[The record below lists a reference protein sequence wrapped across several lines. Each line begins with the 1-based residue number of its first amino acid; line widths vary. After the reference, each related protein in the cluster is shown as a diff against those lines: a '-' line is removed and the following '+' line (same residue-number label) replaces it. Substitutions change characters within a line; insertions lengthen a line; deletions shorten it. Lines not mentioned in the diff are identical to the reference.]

1 MGGNVTMNKLRIL
14 ILIGAGISLLYSLI
28 KSIVLRM
35 PGRSR
40 DSARKRMAQAQ
51 WLDADS
57 RDGAF
62 VKVTG
67 KVHTREAGERF
78 VSPLAETRCVV
89 LYMRA
94 LVRRGRSPRGEMVE
108 KLQIKPFV
116 IDDDGNKMLVDATHA
131 LLDLPPARPPKT
143 ADVRK
148 LLAGVGYQDANA
160 STSRCEETV
169 VEVGA
174 TVTVAGTLVTSPAI
188 KIVGDDAT
196 PIVIRSERVHADVG
210 NAP

>member
-1 MGGNVTMNKLRIL
+1 MNKVRII
-14 ILIGAGISLLYSLI
+14 ILVGVGVSLLYSLI

-40 DSARKRMAQAQ
+40 DAARKRLAEAQ

-57 RDGAF
+57 RDGAL

-78 VSPLAETRCVV
+78 VSPLAESRCVV
-89 LYMRA
+89 LHMRA

-116 IDDDGNKMLVDATHA
+116 IEDDSGKVLVDATHV
-131 LLDLPPARPPKT
+131 LLDVSPARPPKT
-143 ADVRK
+143 ADPRK
-148 LLAGVGYQDANA
+148 LLAQVGHEDANA

-174 TVTVAGTLVTSPAI
+174 TVTIAGTLVTSPAI
-188 KIVGDDAT
+188 KIVGDEAN
-196 PIVIRSERVHADVG
+196 PIVIRSERVHADVA
-210 NAP
+210 NEP

>member
-1 MGGNVTMNKLRIL
+1 MNKLRII
-14 ILIGAGISLLYSLI
+14 ILIGVGISLLYSLI

-40 DSARKRMAQAQ
+40 DNARKRMAQAQ

-57 RDGAF
+57 RDGAL

-67 KVHTREAGERF
+67 KVHTQEPGERF
-78 VSPLAETRCVV
+78 VSPLAERRCVA
-89 LYMRA
+89 LHMRA
-94 LVRRGRSPRGEMVE
+94 LVRRGRSPRGEMIE

-116 IDDDGNKMLVDATHA
+116 IKDDGSNVLVDATHA
-131 LLDLPPARPPKT
+131 LLDLAAARPPKT
-143 ADVRK
+143 ADVRR
-148 LLAGVGYQDANA
+148 LLAEVGHQDANA

-188 KIVGDDAT
+188 RIVGDEAN
-196 PIVIRSERVHADVG
+196 PIVIRSERVHADVA
-210 NAP
+210 NEP

>member
-1 MGGNVTMNKLRIL
+1 MNKLRII
-14 ILIGAGISLLYSLI
+14 ILIGAAISLVYSLI

-57 RDGAF
+57 RDGAL

-78 VSPLAETRCVV
+78 VSPLAESRCVA
-89 LYMRA
+89 LHMRA
-94 LVRRGRSPRGEMVE
+94 LVRRGRSPRGELVE

-116 IDDDGNKMLVDATHA
+116 IEDDGNNVLVDATHA
-131 LLDLPPARPPKT
+131 LLDLSPARPPKT

-148 LLAGVGYQDANA
+148 LLAEVGHQDANA

-188 KIVGDDAT
+188 KIVGDDAN
-196 PIVIRSERVHADVG
+196 PIVIRSERVRADVA
-210 NAP
+210 NEP

>member
-1 MGGNVTMNKLRIL
+1 MNKLRIIL
-14 ILIGAGISLLYSLI
+14 LIGVGISLLYSLI

-40 DSARKRMAQAQ
+40 ANARKRMAQAQ

-57 RDGAF
+57 RDGAL

-67 KVHTREAGERF
+67 KVHTQEPGERF
-78 VSPLAETRCVV
+78 VSPLAERRCVA
-89 LYMRA
+89 LHMRA
-94 LVRRGRSPRGEMVE
+94 LVRRGRSPRGEMIE

-116 IDDDGNKMLVDATHA
+116 IEDDGSNVLVYATHA
-131 LLDLPPARPPKT
+131 LLDLAAARPPKT
-143 ADVRK
+143 ADRRRVR
-148 LLAGVGYQDANA
+148 AEVGHQDANA
-160 STSRCEETV
+160 SASRCEETV

-188 KIVGDDAT
+188 RIVGDEAN
-196 PIVIRSERVHADVG
+196 PLVIRSERVHGDV
-210 NAP
+210 AKEP

>member
-1 MGGNVTMNKLRIL
+1 MNKLRII
-14 ILIGAGISLLYSLI
+14 ILIGVGISLVYSLV
-28 KSIVLRM
+28 KSVVLRM

-57 RDGAF
+57 RDGAL

-67 KVHTREAGERF
+67 KVRTREAGERF
-78 VSPLAETRCVV
+78 VSPLAESRCVA
-89 LYMRA
+89 LHMRA

-116 IDDDGNKMLVDATHA
+116 IEDDGTKVLVDATHA
-131 LLDLPPARPPKT
+131 LLDLSPARPPKT
-143 ADVRK
+143 ADMRK
-148 LLAGVGYQDANA
+148 LLAEVGHQDANA

-188 KIVGDDAT
+188 KIVGDEAN
-196 PIVIRSERVHADVG
+196 PIVIRSERMHADLA
-210 NAP
+210 NEP

>member
-1 MGGNVTMNKLRIL
+1 MNKLRIL
-14 ILIGAGISLLYSLI
+14 LLVGVGISLLYSLI

-57 RDGAF
+57 RDGAL

-67 KVHTREAGERF
+67 KVHMRESGERF
-78 VSPLAETRCVV
+78 VSPLAESRCVA
-89 LYMRA
+89 LHMRA

-108 KLQIKPFV
+108 KLQIKPFA
-116 IDDDGNKMLVDATHA
+116 IEDDGSKVLVDATHA
-131 LLDLPPARPPKT
+131 LLDISPTHPPKT

-148 LLAGVGYQDANA
+148 LFAEVGLQDANT
-160 STSRCEETV
+160 STSRCDETV

-174 TVTVAGTLVTSPAI
+174 TVTVAGTLVTSPAL
-188 KIVGDDAT
+188 KIVGDEAN
-196 PIVIRSERVHADVG
+196 PIVIRSERVHTDVA
-210 NAP
+210 NTP

>member
-1 MGGNVTMNKLRIL
+1 MNQIRI
-14 ILIGAGISLLYSLI
+14 ILLVGVGITLLYSLI

-40 DSARKRMAQAQ
+40 DNARKRMAQAR

-57 RDGAF
+57 RDGAL

-67 KVHTREAGERF
+67 TVRTREAGDRF
-78 VSPLAETRCVV
+78 VSPLTESRCVA
-89 LYMRA
+89 LHMRA
-94 LVRRGRSPRGEMVE
+94 LVRRGRSPRGELVE

-116 IDDDGNKMLVDATHA
+116 IDDDGSKVLVDATHA
-131 LLDLPPARPPKT
+131 LFDLSPARPPKT

-148 LLAGVGYQDANA
+148 LLAAVGHPDANG

-174 TVTVAGTLVTSPAI
+174 TVTVVGTLVTSPAI
-188 KIVGDDAT
+188 ALVGDEAN
-196 PIVIRSERVHADVG
+196 PIVICKERAHADIA
-210 NAP
+210 NEP

>member
-1 MGGNVTMNKLRIL
+1 MNKLRII
-14 ILIGAGISLLYSLI
+14 ILVGVGISLLYSLI

-40 DSARKRMAQAQ
+40 DAARKRMAQAK

-57 RDGAF
+57 RDGAL
-62 VKVTG
+62 VKVSG
-67 KVHTREAGERF
+67 KVHTREPGERF
-78 VSPLAETRCVV
+78 VSPLAETRCVA
-89 LYMRA
+89 LHMRA

-116 IDDDGNKMLVDATHA
+116 IDDDGSKVLVDATHA
-131 LLDLPPARPPKT
+131 LLDLAPARQPKT
-143 ADVRK
+143 ADVHK
-148 LLAGVGYQDANA
+148 LFAEVGHQDANA

-188 KIVGDDAT
+188 KIVGDEAN
-196 PIVIRSERVHADVG
+196 PIVIRSERMRADVA
-210 NAP
+210 NEP

>member
-1 MGGNVTMNKLRIL
+1 MNKLRIIL
-14 ILIGAGISLLYSLI
+14 LIGVGISLLYSLI
-28 KSIVLRM
+28 RSIVLRM

-57 RDGAF
+57 RDGAL

-67 KVHTREAGERF
+67 KVHTREAGERY
-78 VSPLAETRCVV
+78 VSPLAEIRCVA
-89 LYMRA
+89 LHMRA

-108 KLQIKPFV
+108 KLQIKPFM
-116 IDDDGNKMLVDATHA
+116 IEDGDRKMLVDATHA
-131 LLDLPPARPPKT
+131 LLDLSPARPPKT

-148 LLAGVGYQDANA
+148 LLAEVGHHDANA
-160 STSRCEETV
+160 STSKCEETV

-174 TVTVAGTLVTSPAI
+174 TVTVAGKLVTSPAI
-188 KIVGDDAT
+188 KIVGDESN
-196 PIVIRSERVHADVG
+196 PIVIRSERVHADVA
-210 NAP
+210 NEP

>member
-1 MGGNVTMNKLRIL
+1 MNKLRI
-14 ILIGAGISLLYSLI
+14 IVLIGVGIYLVFEVI
-28 KSIVLRM
+28 KTIVLRM

-40 DSARKRMAQAQ
+40 ESARKRIEQAK

-57 RDGAF
+57 RDGAL
-62 VKVTG
+62 VKVSG
-67 KVHTREAGERF
+67 KVLTREPGDRF
-78 VSPLAETRCVV
+78 VSPLAESRCVV
-89 LYMRA
+89 LHMRA

-116 IDDDGNKMLVDATHA
+116 IEEDGTKVLVDATHA
-131 LLDLPPARPPKT
+131 LLDLAPGRPPKT

-148 LLAGVGYQDANA
+148 LFTEVGHHDANA

-174 TVTVAGTLVTSPAI
+174 TVTIAGTLVTSPEI
-188 KIVGDDAT
+188 KIVGDEAN
-196 PIVIRSERVHADVG
+196 PIVIRTERVHADLA
-210 NAP
+210 NEP

>member
-1 MGGNVTMNKLRIL
+1 MNKLRII
-14 ILIGAGISLLYSLI
+14 ILVGVGVSLLYSLI

-57 RDGAF
+57 HDGAL
-62 VKVTG
+62 VKLTG

-78 VSPLAETRCVV
+78 VSPLAESRCVA
-89 LYMRA
+89 LHMRA
-94 LVRRGRSPRGEMVE
+94 LVRRGRSPRGQMVE

-116 IDDDGNKMLVDATHA
+116 IEDDGSKVLVEATHA
-131 LLDLPPARPPKT
+131 LLDLSPARPPKT

-148 LLAGVGYQDANA
+148 LLAEVGHQDANV
-160 STSRCEETV
+160 STSRCEETF
-169 VEVGA
+169 VEVGT
-174 TVTVAGTLVTSPAI
+174 TVTIAGTLVTSPAI
-188 KIVGDDAT
+188 KIVGDEAN
-196 PIVIRSERVHADVG
+196 PIVIRSERMHADVA
-210 NAP
+210 NEP

>member
-1 MGGNVTMNKLRIL
+1 MNKLRIIL
-14 ILIGAGISLLYSLI
+14 LIGVGISLLYSLI

-40 DSARKRMAQAQ
+40 ANARKRMAQAQ

-57 RDGAF
+57 RDGAL

-67 KVHTREAGERF
+67 KVHTQEPGERF
-78 VSPLAETRCVV
+78 VSPLAERRCVA
-89 LYMRA
+89 LHMRA
-94 LVRRGRSPRGEMVE
+94 LVRRGLSPRGEMIE

-116 IDDDGNKMLVDATHA
+116 IEDDGSNVLVDATHA
-131 LLDLPPARPPKT
+131 LLDLAAARPPKT
-143 ADVRK
+143 ADVRR
-148 LLAGVGYQDANA
+148 LLAEVGHQDANA

-188 KIVGDDAT
+188 RIVGDEAN
-196 PIVIRSERVHADVG
+196 PIVIRSERVHADVA
-210 NAP
+210 NEP

>member
-1 MGGNVTMNKLRIL
+1 MNKLRII
-14 ILIGAGISLLYSLI
+14 ILIGVGISLVYSLI
-28 KSIVLRM
+28 KSVVLRM

-57 RDGAF
+57 RDGAL

-67 KVHTREAGERF
+67 KVHTREPGERF
-78 VSPLAETRCVV
+78 VSPLAESRCVA
-89 LYMRA
+89 LHMRA

-108 KLQIKPFV
+108 KLQIKPFL
-116 IDDDGNKMLVDATHA
+116 IEDDGSKVLVEATHA
-131 LLDLPPARPPKT
+131 LLDLSPVRPPKT

-148 LLAGVGYQDANA
+148 LFAEVGHQDANA

-174 TVTVAGTLVTSPAI
+174 TMTVAGTLVTSPAI
-188 KIVGDDAT
+188 KIVGDEAN
-196 PIVIRSERVHADVG
+196 PIVIRSERVHADVA
-210 NAP
+210 NEP

>member
-1 MGGNVTMNKLRIL
+1 MNNLRIV
-14 ILIGAGISLLYSLI
+14 ILIGAGLSLLYSLVQA
-28 KSIVLRM
+28 IVLRM

-40 DSARKRMAQAQ
+40 ESARKRFAQAQ
-51 WLDADS
+51 WLESDS
-57 RDGAF
+57 RDGAL

-67 KVHTREAGERF
+67 KVHTREGERF
-78 VSPLAETRCVV
+78 VSPLGESRCVV
-89 LYMRA
+89 LHMRA
-94 LVRRGRSPRGEMVE
+94 LARRGRSPRGELVE

-116 IDDDGNKMLVDATHA
+116 IESDGQKLLVDATHA

-148 LLAGVGYQDANA
+148 LLAEVGRQDANA

-174 TVTVAGTLVTSPAI
+174 TVTVAGTLLTSPVA
-188 KIVGDDAT
+188 KLVGDEAN
-196 PIVIRSERVHADVG
+196 PIVIRSERVHADLA
-210 NAP
+210 NDP

>member
-1 MGGNVTMNKLRIL
+1 MNKLRIL
-14 ILIGAGISLLYSLI
+14 ILIGVCISLLYSLI

-57 RDGAF
+57 RDGAL

-78 VSPLAETRCVV
+78 VSPLAESRCVA
-89 LYMRA
+89 LHMRA
-94 LVRRGRSPRGEMVE
+94 LVRRGRSPRGEIVE

-116 IDDDGNKMLVDATHA
+116 IEDDGDKLLVDATHA
-131 LLDLPPARPPKT
+131 LLDLSAARPPKT

-148 LLAGVGYQDANA
+148 LLAELGHQDANV
-160 STSRCEETV
+160 STSRCEETI

-188 KIVGDDAT
+188 KIVGDDAN
-196 PIVIRSERVHADVG
+196 PIVIRSERVRAGVA
-210 NAP
+210 NEP

>member
-1 MGGNVTMNKLRIL
+1 MNKLRIL
-14 ILIGAGISLLYSLI
+14 IFIGAGISLLYSLI

-40 DSARKRMAQAQ
+40 DRARKRFAQAQ

-89 LYMRA
+89 LHMRA

-116 IDDDGNKMLVDATHA
+116 IDDDGTKMVVDATHA
-131 LLDLPPARPPKT
+131 LLDLSPARPPKT

-148 LLAGVGYQDANA
+148 LFAGVGHQDANA

-188 KIVGDDAT
+188 KLVGDDAT
-196 PIVIRSERVHADVG
+196 PIVIRSERADVG